1 MVKIAEATHKWDK
14 LYKKFKST
22 KLHVD
27 EDIYREARN
36 AIQNLFRKRQKTYF
50 EEKLKANTANPKN
63 FVKP

>member
-36 AIQNLFRKRQKTYF
+36 AIQNLFRKKTKDIF
-50 EEKLKANTANPKN
+50 
-63 FVKP
+63 